1 MNVHEMLI
9 EGLGR
14 LLNVLRTLNLRYV
27 SRG

>member
-9 EGLGR
+9 EGLER